1 MRISMI
7 AVGRLKDSAERGLA
21 DRYIDRFEKLGRQ
34 IGLGALDEVELGE
47 SRAQTAAARR
57 DDEAAAMLGR
67 VPARARIVALDAGGK
82 QLTSEDFAAL
92 LASWR
97 DEGVPAAAFLIGG
110 PDGHG
115 PTVAGA
121 ADLTLSLGRMT
132 LPHGL
137 ARVVLAEQLYRVATI
152 LTGHPYHRA

>member
-1 MRISMI
+1 MRISVI

-21 DRYIDRFEKLGRQ
+21 DRYIDRFEKFGRQ

-67 VPARARIVALDAGGK
+67 VPARARIVVLDAGGK
-82 QLTSEDFAAL
+82 QLTSDDFAAL

-97 DEGVPAAAFLIGG
+97 DEGVQAAAFLIGG